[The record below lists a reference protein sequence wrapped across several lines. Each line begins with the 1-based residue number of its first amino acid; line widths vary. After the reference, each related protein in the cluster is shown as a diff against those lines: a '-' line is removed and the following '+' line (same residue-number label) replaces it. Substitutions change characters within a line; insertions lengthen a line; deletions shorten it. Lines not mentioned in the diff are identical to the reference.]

1 MAKKQFDTPELNLQ
15 AELPQVVSRDFNLF
29 YKPEAEPEIAGLKN
43 FTQSLDN
50 FINGALT
57 TGNIL
62 GETKLKEQSEAE
74 ATQFFNM
81 EVENKKAF
89 NSAVNNN
96 EIPREANPYFVDK
109 LKELE
114 LGAKVQDFKRKF
126 KERYAKE
133 NLSENTDPNAFN
145 FIYEQ
150 ELKQFLKDNN
160 IGLYEPVE
168 LEKNF
173 FSKTSQFREAEENM
187 HMNNQLSKI
196 REQFDKNYKI
206 GIQDLFNPDA
216 DIETIGKAITDF
228 IKDKTDDNI
237 MSKTRA
243 RELFMES
250 LKEYV
255 EATGDIDFASTLVT
269 QLPNYV
275 KLGTDVLGN
284 VNSLKDDFSALEEAL
299 IDRET
304 QEELDKLTLQDIQI
318 KKEDNAV
325 TELTNKYSTFQEL
338 KDSSDFA
345 LNSRQ
350 LEKAKKIY
358 NDRRIGFGQENE
370 PDVIDELNILLEEG
384 DYEEAEKYLDNNRT
398 NLTQN
403 KWFEYEGKIKSFALV
418 KEDSFVG
425 NDLWD
430 NVTGD
435 LDSLINSVNE
445 NSISG
450 YPLISIPILPQF
462 KEDLLYW
469 LSGNPLENFKNL
481 SERRE
486 AFREFSTKVLG
497 IYKNQI
503 KEEYL
508 PEDTRFISKD
518 RITNPEEKIV
528 ITENEIEEVE
538 K

>member
-1 MAKKQFDTPELNLQ
+1 MAKKQFDTPQLNLQ

-29 YKPEAEPEIAGLKN
+29 YSPEAEPEIAGLKN

-57 TGNIL
+57 TGNFL
-62 GETKLKEQSEAE
+62 GEKKLKEQSEAE

-89 NSAVNNN
+89 NSAVNKN

-114 LGAKVQDFKRKF
+114 LGAKVQEFKRKF

-160 IGLYEPVE
+160 IGLYEPTE

-206 GIQDLFNPDA
+206 GVQDLFNPDA
-216 DIETIGKAITDF
+216 DIETIGKNVSDF
-228 IKDKTDDNI
+228 IKSATESG
-237 MSKTRA
+237 MSNNRA
-243 RELFMES
+243 RELFMET

-255 EATGDIDFASTLVT
+255 EATGDLDFASTLVT

-325 TELTNKYSTFQEL
+325 IELTNEYSTFKEL
-338 KDSSDFA
+338 KDNSGFA

-358 NDRRIGFGQENE
+358 NDRRIGFGEENE

-384 DYEEAEKYLDNNRT
+384 SYEEAEKYLDNNRT

-403 KWFEYEGKIKSFALV
+403 KWFEYDGKIKSFSLV

-425 NDLWD
+425 NDLWN
-430 NVTGD
+430 NVTDD
-435 LDSLINSVNE
+435 LDTLINSVNE

-450 YPLISIPILPQF
+450 LPLISIPILPQF
-462 KEDLLYW
+462 REDLLYW

-497 IYKNQI
+497 IYRNEI
-503 KEEYL
+503 KEKYL
-508 PEDTRFISKD
+508 TEDKRFISKD
-518 RITNPEEKIV
+518 RINNPEENIV

-538 K
+538 N